1 MRLLSPHADVFVPN
15 GEALDTAQSR
25 SKALGVAAHPDDLEL
40 MALPAILAGH
50 ADPACGFA
58 GLVVCDGAMPGA
70 GPDEGVA
77 LRRLE
82 QRAAAVVGRY
92 SVMVQLG
99 HASQAVQT
107 GQAQGLAEDLVEVL
121 KRLRPET
128 LYSHNPADRHPS
140 HLAVLLALRQAL
152 KRLDPSERP
161 RRWLGC
167 EVWGGLD
174 WQALGDLVPLPLE
187 GDRGLA
193 QRLLEAHGSQLKRGK
208 AYISAASG
216 RRRANATFSASH
228 SPDAA
233 EEVVLAMDLSPLLT
247 DGQLSLQDFLSHRV
261 ERFRVEAVARLDAL
275 GAEPSA

>member
-1 MRLLSPHADVFVPN
+1 MRLLSPHADLFIPVPQPL
-15 GEALDTAQSR
+15 EQALSR
-25 SKALGVAAHPDDLEL
+25 TKVLGVAAHPDDLEL

-50 ADPACGFA
+50 ADPAQGFA
-58 GLVVCDGAMPGA
+58 GLVVCDGAMRGA

-77 LRRLE
+77 LRRVE
-82 QRAAAVVGRY
+82 QRAAATVGRY

-99 HASQAVQT
+99 HSSQAVQT

-121 KRLRPET
+121 RCLRPET

-152 KRLDPSERP
+152 KALAPSERP
-161 RRWLGC
+161 KRWLGS

-174 WQALGDLVPLPLE
+174 WQALGDQVALPLE
-187 GDRGLA
+187 GEPALA
-193 QRLLEAHGSQLKRGK
+193 ERLLEAHGSQMNRGK
-208 AYISAASG
+208 AYRSAASG

-233 EEVVLAMDLSPLLT
+233 EEVVLAMDMSAVLS
-247 DGQLSLQDFLSHRV
+247 DDRLSLQQFLAHRV
-261 ERFRVEAVARLDAL
+261 ERFRDEAVARLDAL
-275 GAEPSA
+275 GGDTKT

>member
-1 MRLLSPHADVFVPN
+1 MRLQSPHADLFIPS
-15 GEALDTAQSR
+15 GDSLEAAQSR
-25 SKALGVAAHPDDLEL
+25 TKVLGVAAHPDDLEL

-50 ADPACGFA
+50 ADPAQGFA

-77 LRRLE
+77 LRRME
-82 QRAAAVVGRY
+82 QRAAATVGRY

-99 HASQAVQT
+99 QASQAVQT

-121 KRLRPET
+121 KKLRPRT

-161 RRWLGC
+161 QRWLGC

-174 WQALGDLVPLPLE
+174 WQAFGDQVALPLE
-187 GDRGLA
+187 GDQALA
-193 QRLLEAHGSQLKRGK
+193 QRLLEAHGSQLNRGK
-208 AYISAASG
+208 AYVSAASG
-216 RRRANATFSASH
+216 RRKANATFIASH

-233 EEVVLAMDLSPLLT
+233 EEVVLAMDLSPLLSE
-247 DGQLSLQDFLSHRV
+247 DQLSLQAFLALRV
-261 ERFRVEAVARLDAL
+261 DRFRDEAVARLDAL
-275 GAEPSA
+275 GVSH